1 MKIQTAANR
10 RDGTVDLTE
19 GNLFKKIILFTL
31 PIIFT
36 GVLQLLFN
44 AADVIV
50 VGKFAGDAALAAVGS
65 TGALINLIVSLLIGL
80 SVGAGVCASR
90 CFGAKD
96 KKGMEELVHTAILTS
111 IIGGFAI
118 GVIGYILSKYFLIW
132 MNTHETVIDKATLY
146 VRIYFVGVPF
156 TIVYNFGA
164 AILRAVG
171 DTRRPLI
178 FLVISGVINV
188 LFNLGFVILLKMD
201 VDGVAIATV
210 ISQII
215 SCVLVLICLTRSK
228 ADYHLDFNRLRIVKD
243 KFREIIVV
251 GLPAGIQGSLFSIS
265 NVIVQS
271 SINSFGDIAMS
282 GNAAAANIEGFVYI
296 SMNAFHQT
304 AMNFTGQ
311 HIGAKKEDKLG
322 KIAALC
328 LSCVVITGVVLG
340 VGAFLAA
347 RPLLNIYTDNP
358 EVVEFGVKR
367 MSYICSIYFLCGIMD
382 VLSGML
388 RGMNMSTVSMIIT
401 LLSVCGLRIVWI
413 MTAFRALRSLDI
425 LYASYPIS
433 WSVCLIA
440 QTIVFIFAYS
450 RIMKLRKRA
459 TEEAGAEGKEPK
471 TEAVKAP
478 V

>member
-1 MKIQTAANR
+1 MAAKR

-44 AADVIV
+44 AADVVV

-80 SVGAGVCASR
+80 SVGAGVCASK

-96 KKGMEELVHTAILTS
+96 KKSMEELVHTAMLTS
-111 IIGGFAI
+111 IIGGIVI
-118 GVIGYILSKYFLIW
+118 GVIGFILSKYFLVW
-132 MNTHETVIDKATLY
+132 MNTHETVIEKATLY
-146 VRIYFVGVPF
+146 VRIYFIGVPF

-210 ISQII
+210 IAQVI
-215 SCVLVLICLTRSK
+215 SCVLVLICLVRTG
-228 ADYHLDFNRLRIVKD
+228 ADYRLDFTRLRIVKD
-243 KFREIIVV
+243 KLKEIIVV

-282 GNAAAANIEGFVYI
+282 GNAAAANIEGFVYMA
-296 SMNAFHQT
+296 MNAFHQT

-311 HIGAKKEDKLG
+311 HIGAKKENKLG
-322 KIAALC
+322 KIALLC
-328 LSCVVITGVVLG
+328 LSCVTVTGLVLG
-340 VGAFLAA
+340 VGAFLLA

-367 MSYICSIYFLCGIMD
+367 MSYICSIYFVFGIMD

-388 RGMNMSTVSMIIT
+388 RGMNMSTVSMVIT

-413 MTAFRALRSLDI
+413 MTAFRTFRSLDI

-433 WSVCLIA
+433 WAACLIV
-440 QTIVFIFAYS
+440 QTIVFVFAYS
-450 RIMKLRKRA
+450 RIRKRRKS
-459 TEEAGAEGKEPK
+459 EGSHEA
-471 TEAVKAP
+471 AVKETAAK
-478 V
+478 VAA